1 MHPEITGILMRP
13 VPSLCESCNQDFTI
27 SEVSPNC
34 GSSAPPDRGLATKQ
48 MSGKKKDKFRITLG
62 FACNA
67 DGSKKLPAFY
77 IGKSKQPCC
86 FKKKTPQSRGFY
98 YRNNKK
104 AWMTA
109 ELFEE

>member
-1 MHPEITGILMRP
+1 M
-13 VPSLCESCNQDFTI
+13 SLDFLPCMFTI
-27 SEVSPNC
+27 TISFFVLVIIL
-34 GSSAPPDRGLATKQ
+34 SSAPPDRGLATKQ
-48 MSGKKKDKFRITLG
+48 MSGKKKSKFRITLG
-62 FACNA
+62 FACNS
-67 DGSKKLPAFY
+67 DGSEKLPAMF
-77 IGKSKQPCC
+77 IGKSKQPRC